1 MLTEFRKFVGF
12 KILEYFILNPTS
24 KTYLKELAKKL
35 DISPRSVK
43 IYCDMLVKEGL
54 INKEIKGN
62 LHLFSTNNENF
73 RIKEIKRALFIN
85 ILAELNIDK
94 ISEECTSIAIYGSHA
109 SGNYDEKSDIDLLI
123 IGNEKQINRDLVVK
137 IMDKIGKE
145 IQLNVIS
152 MTNWEK
158 MKKENN
164 AFTKGIIRNHA
175 LIKGAEL

>member
-1 MLTEFRKFVGF
+1 MLAEFRKFVGF
-12 KILEYFILNPTS
+12 KILEYFILNPT
-24 KTYLKELAKKL
+24 KTTYLKELAKKL

-43 IYCDMLVKEGL
+43 IYCDMFVKEGL
-54 INKEIKGN
+54 IDREIKGN

-73 RIKEIKRALFIN
+73 RIRQIKRAFFIN
-85 ILAELNIDK
+85 ILAELGIEK
-94 ISEECTSIAIYGSHA
+94 ISEECNSIAIYGSHA

-123 IGNEKQINRDLVVK
+123 IGNEKQTNRDLVLK
-137 IMDKIGKE
+137 IMNKIGKE

-158 MKKENN
+158 MKKESN
-164 AFTKGIIRNHA
+164 AFTKSILRNHV